1 MTGRLSDGD
10 RARMARGGL
19 AALTA
24 AQGLALL
31 DLAVARDEPVLVP
44 ARLELAGRRAAVARG
59 ERISPLWHVLI
70 PPSGLAPGAARAAT
84 TAGHGTALR
93 QQLAGRSAADQVT
106 MLLDL
111 VRGHVAVVLG
121 HSAADAI
128 PPEQAFTDLGFDSLT
143 AVELRNRLQNATGLP
158 LPATLVFDY
167 PAPAALARHLREQL
181 TPPAISGDE
190 QLRQALAAIPLSR
203 LRDAGLLD
211 TLLEL
216 AGQPDGAP
224 APDPAA
230 ISAIDNLDPEDLV
243 RLALDIEDTAG

>member
-59 ERISPLWHVLI
+59 ERLSPLWHALI
-70 PPSGLAPGAARAAT
+70 PPSGLAPGSARPAAT
-84 TAGHGTALR
+84 AEDGAALR
-93 QQLAGRSAADQVT
+93 QQLAGRPATDQDTVV
-106 MLLDL
+106 LDL

-128 PPEQAFTDLGFDSLT
+128 LPEQAFTDLGFDSLT
-143 AVELRNRLQNATGLP
+143 AVELRNRLQGATGLP

-167 PAPAALARHLREQL
+167 PTPAALARYLREQL
-181 TPPAISGDE
+181 APPAAPGED
-190 QLRQALAAIPLSR
+190 QVRQALAAIPLSR

-211 TLLEL
+211 ALLQL
-216 AGQPDGAP
+216 AGQPGRRRARLRP
-224 APDPAA
+224 APSPP
-230 ISAIDNLDPEDLV
+230 STPWTRGPHPPRPRPEN
-243 RLALDIEDTAG
+243 TAG